1 MAVGSNGFIYSG
13 EQSCMM
19 DVSNNFAGTLMGI
32 INALGKIVILN
43 ILDDDITTDVI
54 VTRLGNVM
62 GFVAPQVTG
71 LIIKGHNDI
80 DHWQEVFLIAAAIY
94 IIGDIV
100 FVIFGKAEE
109 QRWNRTD

>member
-1 MAVGSNGFIYSG
+1 
-13 EQSCMM
+13 
-19 DVSNNFAGTLMGI
+19 
-32 INALGKIVILN
+32 
-43 ILDDDITTDVI
+43 
-54 VTRLGNVM
+54 M

-94 IIGDIV
+94 IIGDII

-109 QRWNRTD
+109 QKWNRTD

>member
-1 MAVGSNGFIYSG
+1 MTFPICN
-13 EQSCMM
+13 
-19 DVSNNFAGTLMGI
+19 
-32 INALGKIVILN
+32 
-43 ILDDDITTDVI
+43 VI
-54 VTRLGNVM
+54 VSYLGNVM